1 VYVYCILCCFER
13 TIVITIY
20 SGVFTGGGVQR
31 YWTPPEPLQKIKI
44 NNNSYIFAELGM
56 LNIHREVEI
65 IVDEVIEEL
74 AKKSRHL
81 EFIL

>member
-1 VYVYCILCCFER
+1 M
-13 TIVITIY
+13 
-20 SGVFTGGGVQR
+20 
-31 YWTPPEPLQKIKI
+31 

-65 IVDEVIEEL
+65 TVDEVIEEL
-74 AKKSRHL
+74 AKKSRQL